1 MLGLARIIANMEHDR
16 IDLEKKVEKL
26 EIDLKKSEN
35 IRKDLVEVNK
45 ILTIAV
51 QQAINELKINE
62 SASVLGLLEN
72 AENEV
77 KKISIR
83 EY

>member
-1 MLGLARIIANMEHDR
+1 MLKLANIIVNMER
-16 IDLEKKVEKL
+16 ERVELEDKVSKL
-26 EIDLKKSEN
+26 ERDLTKSEN
-35 IRKDLVEVNK
+35 IRRDLVEVNK

-51 QQAINELKINE
+51 QAAINDINE
-62 SASVLGLLEN
+62 GQFVPLDLLVK